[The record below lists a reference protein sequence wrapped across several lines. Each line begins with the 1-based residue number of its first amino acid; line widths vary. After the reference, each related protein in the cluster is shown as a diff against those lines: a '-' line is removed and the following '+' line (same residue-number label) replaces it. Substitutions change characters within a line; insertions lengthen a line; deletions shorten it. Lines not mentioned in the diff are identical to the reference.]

1 MIRWFGGE
9 DGYSDAEIR
18 AMVRRI
24 ETLRPKRETA
34 KEEAAKPATKLVK
47 VRKKLKKA
55 A

>member
-1 MIRWFGGE
+1 VIRWFGGE

-24 ETLRPKRETA
+24 ETTRPK
-34 KEEAAKPATKLVK
+34 EEPAKPAQKPVK
-47 VRKKLKKA
+47 VKKELQKA

>member
-24 ETLRPKRETA
+24 EATRTKGEAA
-34 KEEAAKPATKLVK
+34 KEEAVKPATKLVK
-47 VRKKLKKA
+47 ARKPLKKA